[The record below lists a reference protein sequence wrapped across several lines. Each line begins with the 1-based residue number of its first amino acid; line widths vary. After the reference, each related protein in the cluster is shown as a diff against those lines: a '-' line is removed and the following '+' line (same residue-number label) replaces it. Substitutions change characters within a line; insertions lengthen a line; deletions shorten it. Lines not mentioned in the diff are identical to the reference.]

1 MQPQEKTD
9 CLIQQQIKIWHD
21 NDDYCDDD
29 ELIEWY
35 HVYQKRKSQKE
46 KRKEEILPIVW
57 NPDRV
62 MYWCMSEDKKG

>member
-9 CLIQQQIKIWHD
+9 CLTQQQIKIWHD

-35 HVYQKRKSQKE
+35 HVSQK
-46 KRKEEILPIVW
+46 
-57 NPDRV
+57 
-62 MYWCMSEDKKG
+62 